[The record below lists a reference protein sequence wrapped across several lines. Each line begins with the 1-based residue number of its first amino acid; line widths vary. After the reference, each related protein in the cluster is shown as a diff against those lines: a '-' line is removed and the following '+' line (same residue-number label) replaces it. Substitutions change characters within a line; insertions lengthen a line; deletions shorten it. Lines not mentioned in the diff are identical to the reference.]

1 MLLTQPFGRMYIVL
15 EIKFFNFFTLIILFV
30 VFNNCITQYQLSFKY
45 IIKYFLS
52 VIPLK
57 FFVVIKVFT

>member
-1 MLLTQPFGRMYIVL
+1 MLLTQPFGRMYSLRDKI
-15 EIKFFNFFTLIILFV
+15 FNFFTLIILFV

-52 VIPLK
+52 AIPLK
-57 FFVVIKVFT
+57 FCSH